1 MALISEGHE
10 YSSPSKRIKL
20 DQTQHQSNSNAEL
33 DFGALSTSLKNVHEV
48 IEGRF
53 GKNMFD

>member
-1 MALISEGHE
+1 MALISGGHE

-20 DQTQHQSNSNAEL
+20 DQTQQQLDSNVQL
-33 DFGALSTSLKNVHEV
+33 DFGALPAPLKNVHEA
-48 IEGRF
+48 IEGEF